1 MSTAFSKKMQGV
13 ATRLLGKYGSTVTLV
28 RAGSKVWDEDLGEY
42 VQQPDT
48 QIPLTAA
55 PVPVNAGLVN
65 GTTIQAGDMVVKADY
80 SVLPKMEDKVAFA
93 GEQWSVVDIEKKI
106 VNDDI
111 VAWFIQVRK

>member
-1 MSTAFSKKMQGV
+1 MSTAFSEKMQGV

-28 RAGSKVWDEDLGEY
+28 RAGSKVWDDLLGEY

-48 QIPLTAA
+48 LIPLTAV
-55 PVPVNAGLVN
+55 PVPVNATLVD

-80 SVLPKMEDKVAFA
+80 SVLPKMEDKVDFG
-93 GEQWSVVDIEKKI
+93 GERWSVVGIEKKQ

>member
-28 RAGSKVWDEDLGEY
+28 RSGAKAWDDILGEY

-48 QIPLTAA
+48 QIPLTAV
-55 PVPVNAGLVN
+55 PVPINIALVN
-65 GTTIQAGDMVVKADY
+65 GTTIQAGDMMVKADY
-80 SVLPKMEDKVAFA
+80 SVLPKMEDKVDFG
-93 GEQWSVVDIEKKI
+93 GESWSVVGIERKQ